1 MLVNGDLVRIPQ
13 GTVIIDIANDPIPLQ
28 VATQPKVGIVID
40 NKTKH
45 DELIKVLLDEEV
57 FYIDKRVI
65 QLLVGDK

>member
-1 MLVNGDLVRIPQ
+1 MLINGDLVRIPQ

-28 VATQPKVGIVID
+28 VATHPKVGIVID

-57 FYIDKRVI
+57 FYVDKRVL